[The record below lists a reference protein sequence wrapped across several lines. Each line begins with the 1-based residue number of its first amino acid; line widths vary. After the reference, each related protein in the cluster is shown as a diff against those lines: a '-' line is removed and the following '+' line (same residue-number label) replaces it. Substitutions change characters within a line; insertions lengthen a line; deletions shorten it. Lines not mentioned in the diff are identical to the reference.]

1 MSRKY
6 YATPA
11 KSYSKGKN
19 IAWGVAV
26 VIITVIAA
34 ISSYPQGYN
43 KFANFVQ
50 DKIRI
55 PLPTV
60 TETPYKLG
68 LDLQG
73 GTQLTY
79 RADTEKAQG
88 IDPAESMQGV
98 RDVIERRVNALG
110 VSEPIVQV
118 TTEGSEHRLIVEL
131 AGIKDVKEAI
141 KKIGETPL
149 LEFKKE
155 NPTPNRELT
164 AEEKKQLADYNAG
177 QEKIAA
183 DLLAQALKDPSK
195 FADLAREKS
204 DDAVAIKNEGGSLGV
219 IEKTGA
225 YAKIYSAVTGLA
237 VNAVLPKTVVEDNGI
252 SIVKLNEKTSVKEVT
267 ANHILICFSG
277 ADRCAED
284 KQITKEEAL
293 AKISEL
299 KEQATAA
306 NFIQLA
312 KDNSTEPGA
321 NTTGGDLGSFK
332 PGMMVKEF
340 DEVVFSMA
348 TGTIS
353 EPVLTQFGY
362 HLIYKK
368 TETSLPAY
376 NVSRIFVKKMVSTD
390 IVTPEQ
396 YISSGLNGSQLER
409 ATVQFQGQTNEPVIA
424 LEFNKEGSE
433 LFATLTRENLNK
445 TIAIYLDG
453 TILSAPRVQ
462 SEIVDG
468 NAIITGRFTI
478 EEAKVLA
485 RRLNSGALP
494 VPIELIS
501 QQTVG
506 PTLGAESLNQSIKAG
521 FLAMILVALFMLLLY
536 RIPGLIASLALLIY
550 GVFILALFKLIGV
563 TLTLSGIAGLIL
575 SIGMAVDVNVLI
587 FARFKEEIA
596 AGRPYASAMDE
607 AFKRAWP
614 SIRDGHISTLL
625 TAIILMQFST
635 SFIKGFAVTL
645 SVGVILSLFTAM
657 VIVRLMLGFIS
668 RRAIVEKFPFLFLNK
683 KK

>member
-26 VIITVIAA
+26 VIMIVIAT

-43 KFANFVQ
+43 KFANFVH

-55 PLPTV
+55 PMPTV
-60 TETPYKLG
+60 AETPFKLG

-118 TTEGSEHRLIVEL
+118 TTEGNEHRLIVEL

-164 AEEKKQLADYNAG
+164 AEEKKQLAEHNVA

-183 DLLAQALKDPSK
+183 GILTEALKDPSA
-195 FADLAREKS
+195 FSDLAKEKS
-204 DDAVAIKNEGGSLGV
+204 EDSVTIKNAGGSLGV
-219 IEKTGA
+219 IEKTGP
-225 YAKIYSAVTGLA
+225 YAKIYTAIAGLA
-237 VNAVLPKTVVEDNGI
+237 ENAVLSKTVVEDNGI
-252 SIVKLNEKTSVKEVT
+252 SIVKLNDKTSVQEVT

-277 ADRCAED
+277 ADRCPED

-293 AKISEL
+293 KKITEL
-299 KEQATAA
+299 KAQATAA
-306 NFIQLA
+306 NFIELA
-312 KDNSTEPGA
+312 KANSTEPGA
-321 NTTGGDLGSFK
+321 DTSGGDLGSFK

-340 DEVVFSMA
+340 DEVAFSMK

-353 EPVLTQFGY
+353 EPILTQFGY

-368 TETSLPAY
+368 TETSTPAY
-376 NVSRIFVKKMVSTD
+376 DVSRIFVKKQVASD

-396 YISSGLNGSQLER
+396 YISTGLNGSQLKR

-424 LEFNKEGSE
+424 LEFNAEGSD
-433 LFATLTRENLNK
+433 LFAKLTRENLNK

-478 EEAKVLA
+478 EEAKILA

-506 PTLGAESLNQSIKAG
+506 PTLGAESLNQSLKSG
-521 FLAMILVALFMLLLY
+521 LLALLLVALFMILLY
-536 RIPGLIASLALLIY
+536 RIPGLISSLALLIY
-550 GVFILALFKLIGV
+550 GVFILSIFKLLGV
-563 TLTLSGIAGLIL
+563 TLTLSGIAGLIITL
-575 SIGMAVDVNVLI
+575 GMAVDVNVLI
-587 FARFKEEIA
+587 FARFKEELA

-645 SVGVILSLFTAM
+645 AVGVVLSLFTAM
-657 VIVRLMLGFIS
+657 IIVRLMLGFIS
-668 RRAIVEKFPFLFLNK
+668 RRAIVDKFPFLFLNK

>member
-26 VIITVIAA
+26 VIIVVIAA

-43 KFANFVQ
+43 KFANFVH

-55 PLPTV
+55 PLPTIA
-60 TETPYKLG
+60 ETPYKLG

-79 RADTEKAQG
+79 RADTAKAQG
-88 IDPAESMQGV
+88 IDPNQSMQGV

-110 VSEPIVQV
+110 VSEPVVQV
-118 TTEGSEHRLIVEL
+118 TTEGNEHRLIVEL

-141 KKIGETPL
+141 QKIGETPL

-155 NPTPNRELT
+155 NPNPKRDLT
-164 AEEKKQLADYNAG
+164 ADEKKQLADHNAA

-183 DLLAQALKDPSK
+183 GLLADALKDPSK
-195 FADLAREKS
+195 FADLAKEKS
-204 DDAVAIKNEGGSLGV
+204 DDSIDIKNAGGELGV
-219 IEKTGA
+219 IEKTGP
-225 YAKIYSAVTGLA
+225 YANIYSAVASYAEG
-237 VNAVLPKTVVEDNGI
+237 AVLPHTVADDNGI
-252 SIVKLNEKTSVKEVT
+252 SIVKLNKKTTIQEVS
-267 ANHILICFSG
+267 ANHILICFTG
-277 ADRCAED
+277 ADRCPAD

-293 AKISEL
+293 KKITEL
-299 KEQATAA
+299 KAQATPA
-306 NFIQLA
+306 NFIELA
-312 KDNSTEPGA
+312 KANSTEPGA
-321 NTTGGDLGSFK
+321 ATSGGDLGTFK
-332 PGMMVKEF
+332 QGMMVKEF
-340 DEVVFSMA
+340 DTVAFSMK

-353 EPVLTQFGY
+353 DPVLTQFGY

-368 TETSLPAY
+368 SEVSTPAY
-376 NVSRIFVKKMVSTD
+376 DVSRILVKKQTAAD
-390 IVTPEQ
+390 IVTPEP
-396 YISSGLNGSQLER
+396 YISTGLNGSQLKR

-424 LEFNKEGSE
+424 LEFNKDGAD
-433 LFATLTRENLNK
+433 LFAKLTRENLNK

-453 TILSAPRVQ
+453 SVLSAPRVQ

-478 EEAKVLA
+478 EEAKTLA
-485 RRLNSGALP
+485 MRLNSGALP
-494 VPIELIS
+494 IPIELIS

-506 PTLGAESLNQSIKAG
+506 PTLGSESLSQSMKAG
-521 FLAMILVALFMLLLY
+521 LLAMILVALFMLLLY
-536 RIPGLIASLALLIY
+536 RIPGLVSSLALVIY

-587 FARFKEEIA
+587 FARFKEELA
-596 AGRPYASAMDE
+596 AGRPYTSAMDE

-625 TAIILMQFST
+625 TALILMQFST

-645 SVGVILSLFTAM
+645 AVGVVLSLFTAM

-668 RRAIVEKFPFLFLNK
+668 RRAIVEKLPFLFLNK